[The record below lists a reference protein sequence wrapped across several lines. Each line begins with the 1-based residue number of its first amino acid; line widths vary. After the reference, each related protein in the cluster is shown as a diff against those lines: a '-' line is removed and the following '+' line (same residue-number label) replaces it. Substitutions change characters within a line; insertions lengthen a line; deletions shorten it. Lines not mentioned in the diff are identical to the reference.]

1 MSIRLSNSPSLSFS
15 SVVGNEELKIAL
27 ILNAVDPK
35 IGGVLVQGHKG
46 TGKSSIIRAFENILP
61 PYICVDT
68 QCPFCCS
75 PIETEQSVCS
85 SCQQLLTNSPNFI
98 EKKQK
103 ILTVPLSVTEDRL
116 IGTLDLEKTLKSGI
130 VTFYPGLLAQANNN
144 VLYIDEV
151 NLLAEPLV
159 NIILSTISMGWNNVE
174 RDNISFSH
182 PVSCIL
188 IGSMNEEEG
197 TLRPHFAER
206 FGLSVRMK
214 TDSSINIRKQIIKL
228 NVFFS
233 GKDQTKAEQK
243 DQELQNHIIEA
254 SERLP
259 KIEIRDQIRHLI
271 VQLCE
276 ILKVDGTRVDITIF
290 RTARAMAA
298 LDDENEIQSKHVYE
312 AARLALFH
320 RTRNLGTL
328 PPVTE
333 AELAFAFRKALQGLG
348 EEAFTDDEFVEQ
360 IELSQTKLKIL
371 IGSKMKKWKVVGVIL
386 GFLLF
391 LSPFFLLLTFE
402 EFLTFLIFMGFA
414 AIGLVLAYLALP
426 KILKIRETLIEKI
439 DKYEGTRGLLLLRI
453 GSIAGFI
460 GISIVLFIV
469 TESLSL
475 TPRLILVSS
484 ILLINLSIILVLNS
498 KKPTTDIEGKKKYE
512 KLELPRWAR
521 FVRIGILA
529 FMALI
534 FLQIILSR
542 ETTLQQLDRYI
553 LFLIS
558 LILFVVISVIP
569 LKRPTKD
576 IEMDKE
582 SLKQKETEEETK
594 KEPKKEKI
602 EEEEEEKSTYVKTTS
617 RWPNIFENPI
627 ILIAILVALPALV
640 VFITLQQFGIEINP
654 FLIIPFF
661 LIYVLFLLLITRSG
675 GKIVRPVPLP
685 WRDQGKIHSAE
696 FEEPAYEDFP
706 IAQEIET
713 SALEV
718 DETAELSDSEI
729 EEAIPISQEWSKLT
743 SSSLISY
750 IPKDFRT
757 GHPLFSKLTNVSVP
771 ATPIIIDE
779 KAPLQSK
786 ARDIGKRTKGKTQL
800 TKGKVIGW
808 QPARQNYQNL
818 HLPATIRKAASH
830 DSKATHLA
838 LNISKDDL
846 CEKRFSHKTKACIV
860 FVIDLSKSMEPT
872 IQSIA
877 ESIITLH
884 KDAIAHRDRV
894 GIIACKHLETTVA
907 QAPTTNLF
915 LVQKALKSLGVS
927 GLTPL
932 AGGVLLATQILR
944 NEKRRDSSL
953 VPVMIILSDGGT
965 NVPLEFDLQTG
976 KQRNLSKY
984 TLWNGDG
991 IPEAIKDLIVA
1002 GWLVRQERIK
1012 CLLVAPPSQSYD
1024 PSSAHGEKTLY
1035 RFRRITQGK
1044 IYRPRAMGTT
1054 LMNRLSKEI
1063 HSKL

>member
-1 MSIRLSNSPSLSFS
+1 MSLSRSNSQSLPFS
-15 SVVGNEELKIAL
+15 SFVGDEELKIAL
-27 ILNAVDPK
+27 ILNAVDPR

-46 TGKSSIIRAFENILP
+46 TGKSSIIRAFETILP
-61 PYICVDT
+61 PYVCVDAK
-68 QCPFCCS
+68 CPFCCS
-75 PIETEQSVCS
+75 PTDEQTVCS
-85 SCQQLLTNSPNFI
+85 SCQQLMTNSPNFI
-98 EKKQK
+98 EKKPK

-116 IGTLDLEKTLKSGI
+116 IGTLDLEKTLKSGV

-159 NIILSTISMGWNNVE
+159 NIILSTISIGWNNVE

-182 PVSCIL
+182 PVNCIL

-197 TLRPHFAER
+197 ILRPHFAER
-206 FGLSVRMK
+206 FGLSVQMK
-214 TDSSINIRKQIIKL
+214 TDTSINIRKQIVKL

-233 GKDQTKAEQK
+233 GEDQTKADQK

-254 SERLP
+254 RERLS

-271 VQLCE
+271 VRLCE

-298 LDDENEIQSKHVYE
+298 LDDENEIKSNHIYE

-320 RTRNLGTL
+320 RTRNLGAL
-328 PPVTE
+328 LPVTE
-333 AELAFAFRKALQGLG
+333 EELALAFQKALKDMG
-348 EEAFTDDEFVEQ
+348 EEVFTDDEFVTQ
-360 IELSQTKLKIL
+360 IELSKTKLDIL
-371 IGSKMKKWKVVGVIL
+371 IGRKMKKWKVAGVVI
-386 GFLLF
+386 GFLFFISSFFLF
-391 LSPFFLLLTFE
+391 LSFG
-402 EFLTFLIFMGFA
+402 EFIAFLIFIGFA
-414 AIGLVLAYLALP
+414 AIGLGLAFLALP
-426 KILKIRETLIEKI
+426 KILKMRKLIVEKME
-439 DKYEGTRGLLLLRI
+439 KYEGTRGLLLLRI
-453 GSIAGFI
+453 GSIASLFGLL
-460 GISIVLFIV
+460 IVLFIV
-469 TESLSL
+469 TESFSP
-475 TPRLILVSS
+475 TSRFILISS
-484 ILLINLSIILVLNS
+484 ILLANLSIILLLTS

-521 FVRIGILA
+521 FVRLGIIA
-529 FMALI
+529 FMTLI
-534 FLQIILSR
+534 FLQIIFSG
-542 ETTLQQLDRYI
+542 ETTIQQLDLYI

-558 LILFVVISVIP
+558 LVLFVVISVIP
-569 LKRPTKD
+569 LKKSIKE
-576 IEMDKE
+576 IEVDKE
-582 SLKQKETEEETK
+582 PLKQEEREEETK
-594 KEPKKEKI
+594 EESQKEI
-602 EEEEEEKSTYVKTTS
+602 IEEEEEKSTYVKTTT
-617 RWPNIFENPI
+617 RWPKFLENPI
-627 ILIAILVALPALV
+627 ILIIIIITLPALV
-640 VFITLQQFGIEINP
+640 VFVTLQQFGIEINP

-661 LIYVLFLLLITRSG
+661 LIYVLFVLLMTRSG
-675 GKIVRPVPLP
+675 GKSVLPIPLP

-696 FEEPAYEDFP
+696 FEEPAYDDFP

-718 DETAELSDSEI
+718 DETAEQTDSKI
-729 EEAIPISQEWSKLT
+729 EEPILISQEWSKLT

-750 IPKDFRT
+750 VPEKFRT
-757 GHPLFSKLTNVSVP
+757 GHPLFSKLPNVFVP
-771 ATPIIIDE
+771 ATPIIIDD

-786 ARDIGKRTKGKTQL
+786 ARDIGKRAKGKTQV

-808 QPARQNYQNL
+808 QPARQNYNNL

-838 LNISKDDL
+838 LNISKNDL

-877 ESIITLH
+877 ESVITLH

-894 GIIACKHLETTVA
+894 GIVACKHLETTVA

-932 AGGVLLATQILR
+932 ASGVLLATQILR

-953 VPVMIILSDGGT
+953 TPVMIVLSDGGT
-965 NVPLEFDLQTG
+965 NVPLERDLQTG

-1012 CLLVAPPSQSYD
+1012 CLLVAPPSQQYD

-1063 HSKL
+1063 HSK